1 METFFG
7 HNSQGLGSEYT
18 EAIVELGPGLEQ
30 PQPMHSWD
38 G

>member
-7 HNSQGLGSEYT
+7 HNNSQSLGSEYT

-30 PQPMHSWD
+30 P
-38 G
+38 